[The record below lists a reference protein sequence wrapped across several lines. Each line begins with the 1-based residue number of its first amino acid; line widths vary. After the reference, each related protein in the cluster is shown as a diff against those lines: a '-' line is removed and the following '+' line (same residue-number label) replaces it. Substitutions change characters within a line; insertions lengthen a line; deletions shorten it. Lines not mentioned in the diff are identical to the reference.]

1 MRPLV
6 AAAVV
11 FSVSMIA
18 LAYIGNNP
26 ADRNEEVWQE
36 AVQAIS
42 ETL

>member
-1 MRPLV
+1 MRQLTL
-6 AAAVV
+6 AAIV

-26 ADRNEEVWQE
+26 ADRNEEVLNE
-36 AVQAIS
+36 AIQAVS